1 MEILIW
7 IYYTL
12 NCYCFHFH
20 IVAAVILMPITLTI
34 VVMIIIYAA
43 IKRHAAT
50 KLSCYKH
57 ISPIT
62 IDNPMSPLPRSTTTH
77 WSYTITDTWIL
88 VAFYVCIFLRGNC
101 SLYIYTQI
109 SWLIIFI
116 VFGEFFF
123 KGRDGLFCFSRAPI
137 RCGFLFY
144 VLKCSKINFE
154 FES

>member
-1 MEILIW
+1 MNLIYLDWIIKFFVILIW

-12 NCYCFHFH
+12 NWHCFHFH

-77 WSYTITDTWIL
+77 WNYTITDTWIL
-88 VAFYVCIFLRGNC
+88 VALFVYIFLRGSC
-101 SLYIYTQI
+101 SLSRSFCRLWHG
-109 SWLIIFI
+109 SWFGGWDQGRLRQFGYSVVILIILI
-116 VFGEFFF
+116 
-123 KGRDGLFCFSRAPI
+123 
-137 RCGFLFY
+137 
-144 VLKCSKINFE
+144 
-154 FES
+154 